1 MHGRCAGQSSGRR
14 RSPSW
19 RTHRS
24 NRNKLRPIAVVQR
37 NQTGDSMTETDGRLR
52 RSRSDKMI
60 AGVIGGLARYFGFD
74 PTTARVIYVLLSVVS
89 VAFPGILVYII
100 LWVIMPE
107 GD

>member
-1 MHGRCAGQSSGRR
+1 
-14 RSPSW
+14 
-19 RTHRS
+19 
-24 NRNKLRPIAVVQR
+24 
-37 NQTGDSMTETDGRLR
+37 MTEDDGRLR
-52 RSRSDKMI
+52 RSRSNKMI

-74 PTTARVIYVLLSVVS
+74 PTIARVIYVLLSVVS